1 MRSSGQVGGVGSV
14 PAHFWSYPL
23 REVKV
28 INMVMMPLGKMS
40 WTWRIPCCSRQTVL
54 SLPAVMGISA
64 PYRRSSA
71 GRDLGRQEAGLTL
84 AGIPAI
90 TMPALEEGQMK
101 L

>member
-1 MRSSGQVGGVGSV
+1 MRSSGQVAGVGSV

-28 INMVMMPLGKMS
+28 INMVVMPLGKMS
-40 WTWRIPCCSRQTVL
+40 WTWRIPCCSRQMLL
-54 SLPAVMGISA
+54 SLLAVMGISA

-71 GRDLGRQEAGLTL
+71 GRELVRQEAGSTL